1 MSDVILEQN
10 NEIISVGELN
20 NAARKLL
27 ESNFNDVSVI
37 GEISNLSRP
46 SSGHIYFTLKD
57 DNGAIR
63 CAMFRNANMRLKFNP
78 KNGDK
83 CILKGQV
90 SIYAARGDYQLIAK
104 SMRLAG
110 AGDLMQQF
118 ENLKVKLDSEG
129 LFDLTNKKILPK
141 YPKHICIITS
151 ASTAAYQDIFSTIN
165 RRSVFAKVSLSEA
178 VVQGDSAHNSLYKAI
193 ERIEKF
199 NLSSENPIDIV
210 IISRGGGSIEDLWCF
225 NNEQLARKIHS
236 FNVPIIS
243 GVGHEIDFTITDFVA
258 DMRAPT
264 PTAAAEIVTEGYFK
278 LNDQLINH
286 KNNLIKTYGLLI
298 NEKAQQI
305 EMVRSKLKSP
315 LSLLREK
322 IQKLDNIEI
331 NLKKSI
337 SSFVLNEKQQLRYQT
352 KLLQQNNP
360 LEKIKNL
367 NLRIHSLNIL
377 SRTRI
382 KNLLSRNTINLEK
395 VNDNL
400 QILNPLAILKRG
412 YSIVHNKDGSVIK
425 SNAQINVNEELTA
438 RFGEGSALIAVK
450 KIND

>member
-1 MSDVILEQN
+1 
-10 NEIISVGELN
+10 
-20 NAARKLL
+20 
-27 ESNFNDVSVI
+27 
-37 GEISNLSRP
+37 
-46 SSGHIYFTLKD
+46 
-57 DNGAIR
+57 
-63 CAMFRNANMRLKFNP
+63 
-78 KNGDK
+78 
-83 CILKGQV
+83 
-90 SIYAARGDYQLIAK
+90 
-104 SMRLAG
+104 
-110 AGDLMQQF
+110 
-118 ENLKVKLDSEG
+118 
-129 LFDLTNKKILPK
+129 
-141 YPKHICIITS
+141 
-151 ASTAAYQDIFSTIN
+151 
-165 RRSVFAKVSLSEA
+165 
-178 VVQGDSAHNSLYKAI
+178 
-193 ERIEKF
+193 
-199 NLSSENPIDIV
+199 
-210 IISRGGGSIEDLWCF
+210 
-225 NNEQLARKIHS
+225 
-236 FNVPIIS
+236 
-243 GVGHEIDFTITDFVA
+243 VA

-286 KNNLIKTYGLLI
+286 KNNLIKTFGLLI
-298 NEKAQQI
+298 NEKVQQI
-305 EMVRSKLKSP
+305 EIVRSKLKSP

-337 SSFVLNEKQQLRYQT
+337 ASFVLNEKQQLRYQT

-412 YSIVHNKDGSVIK
+412 YSIVHNKDGNVIK
-425 SNAQINVNEELTA
+425 SNAQININEELTA

>member
-1 MSDVILEQN
+1 
-10 NEIISVGELN
+10 
-20 NAARKLL
+20 
-27 ESNFNDVSVI
+27 
-37 GEISNLSRP
+37 
-46 SSGHIYFTLKD
+46 
-57 DNGAIR
+57 
-63 CAMFRNANMRLKFNP
+63 
-78 KNGDK
+78 
-83 CILKGQV
+83 
-90 SIYAARGDYQLIAK
+90 
-104 SMRLAG
+104 MRLAG

-118 ENLKVKLDSEG
+118 ENLKKKLDSEG

-305 EMVRSKLKSP
+305 EIVRSKLKSP

-337 SSFVLNEKQQLRYQT
+337 ASFVLNEKQQLRYQT

-412 YSIVHNKDGSVIK
+412 YSIVHNKNGSVIK
-425 SNAQINVNEELTA
+425 SNAQININEELTA

>member
-83 CILKGQV
+83 CILRGQV
-90 SIYAARGDYQLIAK
+90 SIYAARGDYQLIAR

-118 ENLKVKLDSEG
+118 ENLKEKLDSEG
-129 LFDLTNKKILPK
+129 LFDLANKKILPK

-151 ASTAAYQDIFSTIN
+151 ASTAAYQDIFSTIK

-178 VVQGDSAHNSLYKAI
+178 VVQGDSAHNSLYQAI

-199 NLSSENPIDIV
+199 NLKSENPIDVV

-225 NNEQLARKIHS
+225 NNEQLARKIYN

-286 KNNLIKTYGLLI
+286 KKNLIKTYVLLI
-298 NEKAQQI
+298 NEKAKQVVL
-305 EMVRSKLKSP
+305 VRSKLKSP

-337 SSFVLNEKQQLRYQT
+337 ASFVFNEKQQLRYQA

-367 NLRIHSLNIL
+367 NLKINSLNIL
-377 SRTRI
+377 SNTRI
-382 KNLLSRNTINLEK
+382 KNLLAKNRINLEK
-395 VNDNL
+395 VNENL

-412 YSIVHNKDGSVIK
+412 YSIIHNKDGNVIK
-425 SNAQINVNEELTA
+425 SNAQININEELTA
-438 RFGEGSALIAVK
+438 RFGEGNAVIKVK